1 MKYTHHQKNIV
12 FFRSESNICH
22 DKFELECWR
31 PHGRNY
37 HQWCLLLG
45 NATIKLRWKMRCWNR
60 TDQES
65 GYMRYT
71 DWGYTKIWRY
81 KTSKTGCLQRGN
93 SEYVVQWFGTAS
105 VTNWAAD
112 GCWPENLVSVE
123 FLAIQ
128 GVRSSYSC
136 NWVPY
141 LRANWYTTIQK
152 LHRSSCNFRKMVQN
166 EPFAQT
172 WPVITKRKQ
181 VAAWWSY

>member
-1 MKYTHHQKNIV
+1 
-12 FFRSESNICH
+12 
-22 DKFELECWR
+22 
-31 PHGRNY
+31 
-37 HQWCLLLG
+37 
-45 NATIKLRWKMRCWNR
+45 MRCWNR

-65 GYMRYT
+65 CYLRYT

-105 VTNWAAD
+105 VTNWAD

-136 NWVPY
+136 IKEF
-141 LRANWYTTIQK
+141 LISRHNWYTLPSLKAASLKLLTFRWNLAVEQKVFARGELCDRGAVFKHPCSPCIRVVPTQLYCVIPVNCEPARICHNDKLDFSSNIYIAIYHNIQ
-152 LHRSSCNFRKMVQN
+152 
-166 EPFAQT
+166 
-172 WPVITKRKQ
+172 
-181 VAAWWSY
+181 